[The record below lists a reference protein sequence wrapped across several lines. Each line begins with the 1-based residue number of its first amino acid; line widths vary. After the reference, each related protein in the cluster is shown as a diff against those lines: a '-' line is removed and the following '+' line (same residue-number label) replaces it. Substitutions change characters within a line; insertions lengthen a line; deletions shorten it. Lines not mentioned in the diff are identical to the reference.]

1 MWWLGSLTFHT
12 FLAWPDRS
20 KRPCRPAPPQCT
32 ECQGSQVISVE
43 TAIVTATACGV
54 VGCATA
60 GAAGARA
67 GKESRARGQG
77 QEHQQRV
84 RRAHAPP
91 LWTPHRVHTNG
102 SRPDGT
108 NAAQH
113 AHGEMG
119 WPSARSRPG
128 DGLRWWGRAGRAW
141 FEHDRIPVIVNVR
154 LAVAPPR
161 RNAPRSARAESG
173 RPAGGSQALPVHV

>member
-12 FLAWPDRS
+12 FLAWPGRS

-60 GAAGARA
+60 GAAGA
-67 GKESRARGQG
+67 
-77 QEHQQRV
+77 
-84 RRAHAPP
+84 
-91 LWTPHRVHTNG
+91 
-102 SRPDGT
+102 
-108 NAAQH
+108 
-113 AHGEMG
+113 
-119 WPSARSRPG
+119 
-128 DGLRWWGRAGRAW
+128 
-141 FEHDRIPVIVNVR
+141 VIVNVR